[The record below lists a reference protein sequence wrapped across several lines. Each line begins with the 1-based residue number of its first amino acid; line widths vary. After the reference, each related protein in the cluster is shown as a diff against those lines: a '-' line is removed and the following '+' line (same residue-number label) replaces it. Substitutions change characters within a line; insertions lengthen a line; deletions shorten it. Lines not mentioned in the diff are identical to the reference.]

1 MVVSLLHTIVKIF
14 IKWIFQFKVSCKSGI
29 SKVYVL
35 VKIWFSSNKTLMV
48 LTERQKP
55 QQRNGK
61 QTITNIINLSK
72 YNLTKY
78 FQFIQQS
85 VFL

>member
-1 MVVSLLHTIVKIF
+1 MIGYGCKVVAHNFKDFYQVNILV
-14 IKWIFQFKVSCKSGI
+14 KVSCKSGI

-61 QTITNIINLSK
+61 QTITKN
-72 YNLTKY
+72 
-78 FQFIQQS
+78 QAGQ
-85 VFL
+85 